1 MTKRHIALDLTF
13 VAGSLGLIAFIFPKV
28 PLLPLGSLL
37 KPVLGDSGVVPCLP
51 NATIGGAS
59 GRLNDWMVIV
69 AGFALT
75 LGVVNVIQTHGKRI
89 MRQEKGWMY
98 SVTLLTGLF
107 AMSGAGVLG
116 LFQDA
121 GIGKYTDGSP
131 TPFDWIF
138 GNIFF
143 PLQATMFA
151 LLAFFMASAAY
162 RAFRIRSFQAT
173 LLLAAAVIVMLG
185 RVPLG
190 EMISP
195 HLPES
200 WVGTPGGEYLLPW
213 LTNWIME
220 KPNSASQSGII
231 IGAALGAAALS
242 LRVILGLQTSHL
254 GQGKEG

>member
-1 MTKRHIALDLTF
+1 MMTRRVALILTF
-13 VAGSLGLIAFIFPKV
+13 IAGSLGLLAFFFPIV
-28 PLLPLGSLL
+28 PVWPLNYWL
-37 KPVLGDSGVVPCLP
+37 KDANLE
-51 NATIGGAS
+51 GAS
-59 GRLNDWMVIV
+59 GRFNDWMIIV

-75 LGVVNVIQTHGKRI
+75 LGVENVPITHSKKI
-89 MRQEKGWMY
+89 ARQDKGWMY
-98 SVTLLTGLF
+98 SVVLLAGLLV
-107 AMSGAGVLG
+107 MSAAGVLG

-121 GIGKYTDGSP
+121 GIGKYSNGTS
-131 TPFDWIF
+131 TPFDWLF
-138 GNIFF
+138 SKVFF

-185 RVPLG
+185 RIPFG

-195 HLPES
+195 HLPAS
-200 WVGTPGGEYLLPW
+200 VTGTPGGEYLLPW